1 VKRAPRL
8 QVGSKVGGYL
18 TVLGVIDTGG
28 HHSTNYIVWHHRS
41 WCPMACKLF
50 PTQEDAD
57 AEAGVLADLAHPN
70 IVRLLGTG
78 RPPHLLMEFLE
89 GPTLRGLMLERRR
102 PTVSNA
108 LRAAM
113 HLGGALEHMH
123 ARGILHLDVKPSNV
137 IVAYGRPVLFDLGS
151 ARRRSEWALSQ
162 TEGTQP
168 YMAPEQCLGQ
178 AVNPATDVF
187 GLGVTLYEILAGK
200 LPFRLGSA
208 RRPYPQTVDTPIP
221 LRRHRPEI
229 PASLDRIVLQCLA
242 YSSKDRPSLPQLILS
257 LHDFIRSGPVMW
269 PRDFRPN
276 AVISSPELAH
286 ATLPMDVAG
295 INSRTAA
302 CLGDGA
308 ERLRSGNQ
316 R

>member
-8 QVGSKVGGYL
+8 RVGSKVGGHL

-28 HHSTNYIVWHHRS
+28 HHSTVYIVWHHHS

-57 AEAGVLADLAHPN
+57 SEAGVLADLAHPN

-89 GPTLRGLMLERRR
+89 GPTLRGLTRERGRLS
-102 PTVSNA
+102 VSNA
-108 LRAAM
+108 LRVAV

-123 ARGILHLDVKPSNV
+123 ARGMLHLDVKPSNV
-137 IVAYGRPVLFDLGS
+137 IVAHGRPVLFDLGS
-151 ARRRSEWALSQ
+151 ARRRSEWALPQ
-162 TEGTQP
+162 LEGTQP
-168 YMAPEQCLGQ
+168 YMAPEQCLGRPID
-178 AVNPATDVF
+178 PATDVF
-187 GLGVTLYEILAGK
+187 GFGVTLYEILTGK
-200 LPFRLGSA
+200 LPFRLGSS
-208 RRPYPQTVDTPIP
+208 RRPYPQTADAPTP

-229 PASLDRIVLQCLA
+229 SASLERIVLQCLT
-242 YSSKDRPSLPQLILS
+242 YLPTERPSLSKLILS

-269 PRDFRPN
+269 PRDFRPD
-276 AVISSPELAH
+276 AVISSPELTH
-286 ATLPMDVAG
+286 AILPMDIAG
-295 INSRTAA
+295 IGPGTAA
-302 CLGDGA
+302 LLGDGA
-308 ERLRSGNQ
+308 ERLGPGDQ